1 MCCVLFTTVWWICAQ
16 LIAKSEEVMR
26 LLPQGKVGLPGQREA
41 STHYAT
47 RSLRGRKSNVT
58 INCNQLQVI
67 SCHLMILEWQRRE
80 RMPGAGDQELECSPV
95 VSTNYLWRTRTVKIN
110 IYQGWCRYELCG
122 QVEFD
127 LASSCSRSFSFSLPG
142 NLLWHLLHYSQD
154 RSNCCNLK

>member
-1 MCCVLFTTVWWICAQ
+1 MQWLMGAPNIKLQLFPHGQVMDNEHNCCMCCVLCTTVWWICAQ

-47 RSLRGRKSNVT
+47 RSLRGRKSDVT
-58 INCNQLQVI
+58 INCNPLQVI

-95 VSTNYLWRTRTVKIN
+95 VSKNYLWRTRAVKIK
-110 IYQGWCRYELCG
+110 IYQGWCRYKLCG
-122 QVEFD
+122 FW
-127 LASSCSRSFSFSLPG
+127 PG
-142 NLLWHLLHYSQD
+142 WIWLCQ
-154 RSNCCNLK
+154 